1 MTGKTI
7 AKWSTIALLVYA
19 ITKFI
24 PDMVRYAKI
33 ESM

>member
-1 MTGKTI
+1 MTGKNI
-7 AKWSTIALLVYA
+7 AKWSAIAMIAYA
-19 ITKFI
+19 VIKFI